1 MGLAAGWV
9 GRGAGGGD
17 ECGEEV
23 EAGRNEAGR
32 GGGLVALSTVVV
44 VVPGEGSREQ
54 VACSKE
60 QTAQSR

>member
-1 MGLAAGWV
+1 MGLVAGWV

-32 GGGLVALSTVVV
+32 GGGPGGVVNGGGV
-44 VVPGEGSREQ
+44 GAR
-54 VACSKE
+54 
-60 QTAQSR
+60 